1 MADTLEQ
8 LWISY
13 NNIEKL
19 KGIAVLKK
27 LKVRCTWA
35 ELELIVYMQYTLG
48 GTSQLICASHTFPL
62 IHFMFV
68 CSQSPCYVLCVM
80 CYVSM
85 LWLLFLMSLCFRQL
99 LHVSLVKPAPK
110 THTHTI

>member
-35 ELELIVYMQYTLG
+35 ELELIVYIHTLG

-62 IHFMFV
+62 IH
-68 CSQSPCYVLCVM
+68 VM